1 MKCKY
6 LTLRTKKGTKYYYC
20 KFYKKEVSFSCY
32 KQCDNKIYKQ
42 YKTISKRS
50 KMQNKK
56 EKNRFSIFTP
66 NLSKCIKC
74 GTCFGHIDKHE
85 IFPGRNRTN
94 SIKYGFVLPLCN
106 TCHREITND
115 YEYINKWKVKAQM
128 DFETNI
134 GSKEEFIKIFG
145 MDYRFLYKKN
155 K

>member
-20 KFYKKEVSFSCY
+20 KLNKKEVSFSCY
-32 KQCDNKIYKQ
+32 KECNNKEYKQ
-42 YKTISKRS
+42 YKAISKRS

-56 EKNRFSIFTP
+56 EKDRFSIFTP
-66 NLSKCIKC
+66 NLSKCFKC

-94 SIKYGFVLPLCN
+94 SIKYGFILPLCN

-128 DFETNI
+128 YFENNI

-145 MDYRFLYKKN
+145 IDYIFLHKKN